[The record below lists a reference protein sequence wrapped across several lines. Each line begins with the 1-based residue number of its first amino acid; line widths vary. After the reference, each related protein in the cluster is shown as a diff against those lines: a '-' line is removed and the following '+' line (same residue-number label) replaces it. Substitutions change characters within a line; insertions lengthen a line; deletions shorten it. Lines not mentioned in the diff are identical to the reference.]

1 MNKSINES
9 LNISLSKSE
18 ISNSNSN
25 ISSRNKISLKDL
37 LKIALTELDSEINSF
52 NRKNKPISDIKEV
65 ITIQTTK
72 KFVSCDDENNIIKLI
87 SFNTKESNRNM
98 IKYNIDSLKT
108 IISKVNKTLTRYYG
122 SLIIEP
128 IRKEYSGYISLKY
141 LGRVENLKEG
151 IFKRKKYINIEPKIP
166 FKQAYDLAS
175 RELKKNISSIKED
188 INKNSFE
195 IFPYQKSLKR
205 YKEDYEKDFNENDEN
220 ELEILSYDA
229 WKAVGNARDREL
241 YDKFDKAI
249 SFIEDNT
256 NKVLSQKGYKISSH
270 GDWDDGIYYLEKG
283 SKVLQEESIN
293 LFDEAYLSNEL
304 EYMYLEEKEFIKEIN
319 NLLNENSDVLDK
331 KYKLPKQKGKNFVNG
346 KEDEKEKLSTRK
358 LIKSIYNLKD
368 DDFVEGKFFPL
379 FTKALVR
386 VVGFIAITASTYAI
400 ANKAVKTKSVDS
412 ETKEKKGEDYA
423 KKKMEQY
430 KKFKQAK
437 VVAITLFTAMSA
449 YVINRSLKKNM
460 RDAQRKRL
468 LDFYENKIEY
478 IDNKIESAT
487 TNEEKYELKKLRTTL
502 VRDSEK
508 IKVFASNA
516 HQSK

>member
-1 MNKSINES
+1 MNKNINES

-52 NRKNKPISDIKEV
+52 NKKNKTISDIKEV

-72 KFVSCDDENNIIKLI
+72 KFISCDDENNIIKLI

-98 IKYNIDSLKT
+98 VKYNIDSLKT

-141 LGRVENLKEG
+141 LGRVENLKE
-151 IFKRKKYINIEPKIP
+151 NII
-166 FKQAYDLAS
+166 
-175 RELKKNISSIKED
+175 
-188 INKNSFE
+188 
-195 IFPYQKSLKR
+195 
-205 YKEDYEKDFNENDEN
+205 
-220 ELEILSYDA
+220 
-229 WKAVGNARDREL
+229 
-241 YDKFDKAI
+241 
-249 SFIEDNT
+249 
-256 NKVLSQKGYKISSH
+256 
-270 GDWDDGIYYLEKG
+270 
-283 SKVLQEESIN
+283 

-331 KYKLPKQKGKNFVNG
+331 KYKLPNQKGKNFVNG

-400 ANKAVKTKSVDS
+400 ANKAIKTKSVDS

-508 IKVFASNA
+508 IKIFASNA

>member
-1 MNKSINES
+1 MNKNINES

-98 IKYNIDSLKT
+98 VKYNIDSLKT

-141 LGRVENLKEG
+141 LGRVENLKE
-151 IFKRKKYINIEPKIP
+151 
-166 FKQAYDLAS
+166 
-175 RELKKNISSIKED
+175 
-188 INKNSFE
+188 
-195 IFPYQKSLKR
+195 
-205 YKEDYEKDFNENDEN
+205 
-220 ELEILSYDA
+220 
-229 WKAVGNARDREL
+229 
-241 YDKFDKAI
+241 
-249 SFIEDNT
+249 
-256 NKVLSQKGYKISSH
+256 
-270 GDWDDGIYYLEKG
+270 
-283 SKVLQEESIN
+283 N

-304 EYMYLEEKEFIKEIN
+304 EYMYLEEKEFMKEMNI
-319 NLLNENSDVLDK
+319 LLNENSDVLDK

-346 KEDEKEKLSTRK
+346 KEDEKEKMSTRK

-400 ANKAVKTKSVDS
+400 ANKAVKTKSVSS

-460 RDAQRKRL
+460 RNAQRKKL

>member
-1 MNKSINES
+1 MNKNINES

-52 NRKNKPISDIKEV
+52 NRKNKTISDIKEV

-98 IKYNIDSLKT
+98 VKYNIDSLKT

-141 LGRVENLKEG
+141 LGRVENLKE
-151 IFKRKKYINIEPKIP
+151 
-166 FKQAYDLAS
+166 
-175 RELKKNISSIKED
+175 
-188 INKNSFE
+188 
-195 IFPYQKSLKR
+195 
-205 YKEDYEKDFNENDEN
+205 
-220 ELEILSYDA
+220 
-229 WKAVGNARDREL
+229 
-241 YDKFDKAI
+241 
-249 SFIEDNT
+249 
-256 NKVLSQKGYKISSH
+256 
-270 GDWDDGIYYLEKG
+270 
-283 SKVLQEESIN
+283 N

-304 EYMYLEEKEFIKEIN
+304 EYMYLEEKEFMKEMNI
-319 NLLNENSDVLDK
+319 LLNENSDVLDK

-346 KEDEKEKLSTRK
+346 KEDEKEKMSTRK

-400 ANKAVKTKSVDS
+400 ANKAVKTKSVSS

-460 RDAQRKRL
+460 RNAQRKRL

>member
-1 MNKSINES
+1 MNKNINES

-98 IKYNIDSLKT
+98 VKYNIDSLKT

-141 LGRVENLKEG
+141 LGRVENLKE
-151 IFKRKKYINIEPKIP
+151 
-166 FKQAYDLAS
+166 
-175 RELKKNISSIKED
+175 
-188 INKNSFE
+188 
-195 IFPYQKSLKR
+195 
-205 YKEDYEKDFNENDEN
+205 
-220 ELEILSYDA
+220 
-229 WKAVGNARDREL
+229 
-241 YDKFDKAI
+241 
-249 SFIEDNT
+249 
-256 NKVLSQKGYKISSH
+256 
-270 GDWDDGIYYLEKG
+270 
-283 SKVLQEESIN
+283 N

-304 EYMYLEEKEFIKEIN
+304 EYMYLEEKEFMKEMNI
-319 NLLNENSDVLDK
+319 LLNENSDVLDK

-346 KEDEKEKLSTRK
+346 KEDEKEKMSTRK

-400 ANKAVKTKSVDS
+400 ANKAVKTKSVSS

-460 RDAQRKRL
+460 RNAQRKRL

-508 IKVFASNA
+508 IKVYASNA

>member
-52 NRKNKPISDIKEV
+52 NRKNKSISDIKEV

-98 IKYNIDSLKT
+98 VKYNIDSLKT

-141 LGRVENLKEG
+141 LGRVENLKE
-151 IFKRKKYINIEPKIP
+151 
-166 FKQAYDLAS
+166 
-175 RELKKNISSIKED
+175 
-188 INKNSFE
+188 
-195 IFPYQKSLKR
+195 
-205 YKEDYEKDFNENDEN
+205 
-220 ELEILSYDA
+220 
-229 WKAVGNARDREL
+229 
-241 YDKFDKAI
+241 
-249 SFIEDNT
+249 
-256 NKVLSQKGYKISSH
+256 
-270 GDWDDGIYYLEKG
+270 
-283 SKVLQEESIN
+283 N

-304 EYMYLEEKEFIKEIN
+304 EYMYLEEKEFMKEMNI
-319 NLLNENSDVLDK
+319 LLNENSDVLDK

-346 KEDEKEKLSTRK
+346 KEDEKEKMSTRK

-400 ANKAVKTKSVDS
+400 ANKAVKTKSVSS

>member
-1 MNKSINES
+1 MNKNINES

-98 IKYNIDSLKT
+98 VKYNIDSLKT

-141 LGRVENLKEG
+141 LGRVENLKE
-151 IFKRKKYINIEPKIP
+151 
-166 FKQAYDLAS
+166 
-175 RELKKNISSIKED
+175 
-188 INKNSFE
+188 
-195 IFPYQKSLKR
+195 
-205 YKEDYEKDFNENDEN
+205 
-220 ELEILSYDA
+220 
-229 WKAVGNARDREL
+229 
-241 YDKFDKAI
+241 
-249 SFIEDNT
+249 T
-256 NKVLSQKGYKISSH
+256 
-270 GDWDDGIYYLEKG
+270 
-283 SKVLQEESIN
+283 

-304 EYMYLEEKEFIKEIN
+304 EYMYLEEKEFMKEMNI
-319 NLLNENSDVLDK
+319 LLNENSDVLDK

-346 KEDEKEKLSTRK
+346 KEDEKEKMSTRK

-400 ANKAVKTKSVDS
+400 ANKAVKTKSVSS

-460 RDAQRKRL
+460 RNAQRKRL

>member
-1 MNKSINES
+1 MNKNINES

-98 IKYNIDSLKT
+98 VKYNIDSLKT

-141 LGRVENLKEG
+141 LGRVENLKE
-151 IFKRKKYINIEPKIP
+151 
-166 FKQAYDLAS
+166 
-175 RELKKNISSIKED
+175 
-188 INKNSFE
+188 
-195 IFPYQKSLKR
+195 
-205 YKEDYEKDFNENDEN
+205 
-220 ELEILSYDA
+220 
-229 WKAVGNARDREL
+229 
-241 YDKFDKAI
+241 
-249 SFIEDNT
+249 
-256 NKVLSQKGYKISSH
+256 
-270 GDWDDGIYYLEKG
+270 
-283 SKVLQEESIN
+283 N

-304 EYMYLEEKEFIKEIN
+304 EYMYLEEKEFMKEMNI
-319 NLLNENSDVLDK
+319 LLNENSDVLDK

-346 KEDEKEKLSTRK
+346 KEDEKEKMSTRK

-400 ANKAVKTKSVDS
+400 ANKAVKTKSVSS

-460 RDAQRKRL
+460 RNAQRKRL

>member
-1 MNKSINES
+1 MNKNINES

-52 NRKNKPISDIKEV
+52 NKKNKTISDIKEV

-98 IKYNIDSLKT
+98 VKYNIDSLKT

-141 LGRVENLKEG
+141 LGRVENLKE
-151 IFKRKKYINIEPKIP
+151 NII
-166 FKQAYDLAS
+166 
-175 RELKKNISSIKED
+175 
-188 INKNSFE
+188 
-195 IFPYQKSLKR
+195 
-205 YKEDYEKDFNENDEN
+205 
-220 ELEILSYDA
+220 
-229 WKAVGNARDREL
+229 
-241 YDKFDKAI
+241 
-249 SFIEDNT
+249 
-256 NKVLSQKGYKISSH
+256 
-270 GDWDDGIYYLEKG
+270 
-283 SKVLQEESIN
+283 

-331 KYKLPKQKGKNFVNG
+331 KYKLPNQKGKNFVNG

-386 VVGFIAITASTYAI
+386 IVGFIAITASTYTI
-400 ANKAVKTKSVDS
+400 ANKAIKTKSVDS

>member
-1 MNKSINES
+1 MNKNINES

-52 NRKNKPISDIKEV
+52 NKKNKPISDIKEV

-98 IKYNIDSLKT
+98 VKYNIDSLKT

-141 LGRVENLKEG
+141 LGRVENLKE
-151 IFKRKKYINIEPKIP
+151 NII
-166 FKQAYDLAS
+166 
-175 RELKKNISSIKED
+175 
-188 INKNSFE
+188 
-195 IFPYQKSLKR
+195 
-205 YKEDYEKDFNENDEN
+205 
-220 ELEILSYDA
+220 
-229 WKAVGNARDREL
+229 
-241 YDKFDKAI
+241 
-249 SFIEDNT
+249 
-256 NKVLSQKGYKISSH
+256 
-270 GDWDDGIYYLEKG
+270 
-283 SKVLQEESIN
+283 

-304 EYMYLEEKEFIKEIN
+304 EYMYLEEKEFMKEMNI
-319 NLLNENSDVLDK
+319 LLNENSDVLDK

-346 KEDEKEKLSTRK
+346 KEDEKEKMSTRK

-386 VVGFIAITASTYAI
+386 IVGFIAITASTYTI
-400 ANKAVKTKSVDS
+400 ANKAIKTKSVDS